1 MIKGLGLNIL
11 CPLFIF
17 SLWAQGKENT
27 IYFYYWV
34 LFYQSRDH
42 YNPLGNKKT
51 GICLIFLFNFW
62 GILGAILIENHNQQS
77 NMMFYINS
85 MILLVLTVLIFLGL
99 VTATVLKTKQKVMI
113 LGGCVILLVL
123 CNLANEIAAASNHS
137 QR

>member
-1 MIKGLGLNIL
+1 M
-11 CPLFIF
+11 
-17 SLWAQGKENT
+17 
-27 IYFYYWV
+27 
-34 LFYQSRDH
+34 
-42 YNPLGNKKT
+42 
-51 GICLIFLFNFW
+51 
-62 GILGAILIENHNQQS
+62 IENHNQQS

-99 VTATVLKTKQKVMI
+99 VAATVLKIKQKVMI